1 MKIMIQTNVTVLA
14 PNRANANANANQFNL
29 YNKEV

>member
-14 PNRANANANANQFNL
+14 PNRANANANQFNL
-29 YNKEV
+29 YDKEV